1 MVESSKSVVEEKQGK
16 KGVSGAVAV
25 NNEVRNGLAESITF
39 DQGLKEVEKQNLWRT
54 EGRALQTVGAA
65 CAKALRQEQ
74 AWYVQGGQCGWRG
87 SREHG
92 ESRGQR

>member
-1 MVESSKSVVEEKQGK
+1 MVIMEHLVREECSVLWGDWPGALSSWG
-16 KGVSGAVAV
+16 
-25 NNEVRNGLAESITF
+25 GLRTF
-39 DQGLKEVEKQNLWRT
+39 HLHQGLRDMCALNKEGWCRWEVVQ
-54 EGRALQTVGAA
+54 AAQAA